1 MLISTL
7 PKASVDIN
15 SSLPKFPLN
24 SFRSLKPARCGNRR
38 SHGHHVKKAA
48 SGQRLWSADHHPT
61 CPDRSSNPD
70 SGAAQA
76 GEPVN
81 TKLCVTSV
89 LGWDGGQGRWLGR
102 WTGWEQL
109 AQCTVKNF
117 MSIRDSSLMLHHS
130 STSNHLSRQDGYL
143 HQLLQGPQPLVRVTS
158 GHLVTGY
165 KTGEGTRLQPAQ
177 VCRFPTVTTLILVCI
192 QS

>member
-15 SSLPKFPLN
+15 SLQKFPLN
-24 SFRSLKPARCGNRR
+24 SFRSSKPARCGNRR
-38 SHGHHVKKAA
+38 SHGQQLQDC
-48 SGQRLWSADHHPT
+48 QRLWSADHHPT

-89 LGWDGGQGRWLGR
+89 LGWDGGQGRW
-102 WTGWEQL
+102 TGWEQL

-130 STSNHLSRQDGYL
+130 STSNHLSRRDGYL

-158 GHLVTGY
+158 GHLITGY

-177 VCRFPTVTTLILVCI
+177 VCIR
-192 QS
+192 S